1 LSTIIY
7 TKAALLNPALVTV
20 EEAKLLDT
28 AYSYALECR
37 FNALTDLQNEYAR
50 KSFEERHLDGERE
63 VINSDALFKNEQDIK
78 KEIRKFARQV
88 IGLVNNLIP
97 SASNDFQK
105 VRASNHLKFQI
116 RRKGKRYF
124 LHVKKMRSIELIDLL

>member
-1 LSTIIY
+1 MIY
-7 TKAALLNPALVTV
+7 TKAALLDPALVTV

-28 AYSYALECR
+28 AYSNVLESR
-37 FNALTDLQNEYAR
+37 FNALDDLQDEYER

-88 IGLVNNLIP
+88 IGLVNNLMP
-97 SASNDFQK
+97 STSNDFQK
-105 VRASNHLKFQI
+105 VRA
-116 RRKGKRYF
+116 
-124 LHVKKMRSIELIDLL
+124 